1 MSHFVLEIGTEEL
14 PSRFLAP
21 LEKELAE
28 RFSASLNEADLS
40 FDGMAVCATPRRTLL
55 HVYGLADMQPV
66 REEVALGPSLK
77 AAYDAEGRP
86 SRAAQGFARGQGVD
100 VAALFTQE
108 TEKGVYV
115 AARRT
120 VGGASALDVLKD
132 TVPSIIAA
140 LSFPKRMR
148 WGEGG
153 FAYAR
158 PMHWIVALLG
168 GEVIPFRVGLVE
180 SGRMTRGHRVH
191 GPGPF
196 EVAHAD
202 DMDAVLAEKCRV
214 TASDA
219 TRREIIIA
227 GGNSLADKAGGRVLW
242 NEALLGE
249 VEGLAE
255 HPVPLLGDFDPAF
268 LELPREVLITSMETH
283 QKSFGIES
291 ADGRLMPHFLT
302 VLNLEPEDR
311 AVVKKGWERVLR
323 ARLEDARFYWN
334 TDLRAGFA
342 PWTEALDHVIFLGP
356 LGSMGD
362 KCRRLER
369 LCGWLAGLE
378 GVRASLKAPLPVEEA
393 ARAGRVAKA
402 DLVSQMV
409 GEFDT
414 LQGIMGGIYARR
426 MGMGEYVA
434 SALAEQY
441 LPAGPDTP
449 VPSTDAGAL
458 LSLADKADTLAGCFG
473 LGNIP
478 TGAADPYA
486 LRRAALGIARILLER
501 GYRISVRELFAAA
514 LSFYADGIRWK
525 FGREETLE
533 KLDEFFAGRLKNLFL
548 TRGGDTLLV
557 EAALGAG
564 HDDVWAAGQ
573 RLAALEEES
582 RKPGFADNARTFK
595 RVANILRKRK
605 GEPCEVWNDALLQE
619 AAEKEL
625 ASALR
630 GMASRFDELWAAD
643 RFTEIMTLMDDV
655 RPTVDAFFDGVM
667 VMAED
672 ETLRENR
679 LNLLHALLA
688 RMGRLAD
695 FSALQI

>member
-1 MSHFVLEIGTEEL
+1 MNQNYLKQKKILLVDDKQEL
-14 PSRFLAP
+14 LDMVVSIL
-21 LEKELAE
+21 KE
-28 RFSASLNEADLS
+28 
-40 FDGMAVCATPRRTLL
+40 DGYTHIATAKT
-55 HVYGLADMQPV
+55 A
-66 REEVALGPSLK
+66 
-77 AAYDAEGRP
+77 AEGAK
-86 SRAAQGFARGQGVD
+86 SAQKNPPDLAVLDVMLPDGSGFELLKRLKETRDYPVLFLSARGEDEDRLQG
-100 VAALFTQE
+100 
-108 TEKGVYV
+108 
-115 AARRT
+115 
-120 VGGASALDVLKD
+120 
-132 TVPSIIAA
+132 
-140 LSFPKRMR
+140 
-148 WGEGG
+148 
-153 FAYAR
+153 
-158 PMHWIVALLG
+158 LG
-168 GEVIPFRVGLVE
+168 LG
-180 SGRMTRGHRVH
+180 
-191 GPGPF
+191 
-196 EVAHAD
+196 AD
-202 DMDAVLAEKCRV
+202 DYIVKPFLPQELLYRISAIL
-214 TASDA
+214 
-219 TRREIIIA
+219 RRSYKE
-227 GGNSLADKAGGRVLW
+227 
-242 NEALLGE
+242 
-249 VEGLAE
+249 
-255 HPVPLLGDFDPAF
+255 
-268 LELPREVLITSMETH
+268 ET
-283 QKSFGIES
+283 
-291 ADGRLMPHFLT
+291 
-302 VLNLEPEDR
+302 
-311 AVVKKGWERVLR
+311 
-323 ARLEDARFYWN
+323 
-334 TDLRAGFA
+334 
-342 PWTEALDHVIFLGP
+342 
-356 LGSMGD
+356 
-362 KCRRLER
+362 
-369 LCGWLAGLE
+369 
-378 GVRASLKAPLPVEEA
+378 
-393 ARAGRVAKA
+393 
-402 DLVSQMV
+402 
-409 GEFDT
+409 
-414 LQGIMGGIYARR
+414 
-426 MGMGEYVA
+426 
-434 SALAEQY
+434 
-441 LPAGPDTP
+441 
-449 VPSTDAGAL
+449 AL